1 MKSYSTDLKKEKMII
16 LPDDN
21 NFMKFVLFI
30 LLMIPVI
37 VYSQPT
43 PAVVEN
49 IPYLITFGKQADTKW
64 GDDDFCQV
72 FFFSIPK
79 SQSSSIYIRVFDPE
93 VYGDND
99 ELKGNADTKTTFSV
113 YGGKGCI
120 SNKDTRSVNPGPN
133 MKSGNMLASKTFA
146 AQSQYHNQWYTFGPF
161 NPVEGEYMPEYGG
174 YVFKVIAEGVAGD
187 DGNLYRYYLSSSQ
200 EENVA
205 VEGGNSFTFEYSF
218 RLDNNFKSVSHIYP
232 FIDDKVVSIK
242 QTNFDWDND
251 GVIRIISVAKN
262 GEKCSISGDKGWIT
276 SEHIIDPEE
285 KNTSYDIQ
293 FIKSNSLQKNNNVV
307 IYITNQYG
315 EYLPFY
321 TSPIGGVP
329 KYKYSIT
336 VNPKKK

>member
-1 MKSYSTDLKKEKMII
+1 MKYWLII
-16 LPDDN
+16 
-21 NFMKFVLFI
+21 FI
-30 LLMIPVI
+30 LFPVI
-37 VYSQPT
+37 SFSQPT

-49 IPYLITFGKQADTKW
+49 IPYLVTFGKQSEKKW

-79 SQSSSIYIRVFDPE
+79 NQTNSIYIRVYDPDTGGE
-93 VYGDND
+93 TD
-99 ELKGNADTKTTFSV
+99 ELKGTADTKTSFSV

-120 SNKDTRSVNPGPN
+120 SNKEARSVNPSASY
-133 MKSGNMLASKTFA
+133 KAGNLISTKTFGNDA
-146 AQSQYHNQWYTFGPF
+146 KYDKNWYTFGPL
-161 NPVEGEYMPEYGG
+161 NPVEGELMPDYGG
-174 YVFKVIAEGVAGD
+174 YIFKVIAEGVSGD
-187 DGNLYRYYLSSSQ
+187 DGNLYKYFLSTSAD
-200 EENVA
+200 ENIP

-218 RLDNNFKSVSHIYP
+218 RLDNNYKSVSHLYP
-232 FIDDKVVSIK
+232 FIDDKVISVI

-262 GEKCSISGDKGWIT
+262 GEKCNISADNNWAS
-276 SEHIIDPEE
+276 SEHTIEKEE

-307 IYITNQYG
+307 FYITNQYG
-315 EYLPFY
+315 ENLPFY

-336 VNPKKK
+336 VTPKKK